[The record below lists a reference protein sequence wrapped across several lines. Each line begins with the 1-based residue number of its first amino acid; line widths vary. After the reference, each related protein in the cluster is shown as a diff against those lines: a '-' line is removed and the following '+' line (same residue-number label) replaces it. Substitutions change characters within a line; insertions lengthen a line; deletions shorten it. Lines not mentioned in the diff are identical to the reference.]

1 MELKMQTNLE
11 LLRRCTAWAQQI
23 NDRAWADKDDY
34 DNDEEYDDANTADSF
49 VARNAVDFEF
59 ITYADGDYKAARI
72 MVSDAKM
79 DIWINTQTRTIEGY
93 YEADVATHAFDYDP
107 QLDEVCADIY
117 ADAIS

>member
-1 MELKMQTNLE
+1 MKTNPE
-11 LLRRCTAWAQQI
+11 LLRRCQAWAQQI
-23 NDRAWADKDDY
+23 NDEAWADRDDY
-34 DNDEEYDDANTADSF
+34 DTDEEHSDANTADGF
-49 VARNAVDFEF
+49 LARNAVDFEF

-72 MVSDAKM
+72 MVSDVKI

-93 YEADVATHAFDYDP
+93 YGAEMATHAFDYAP